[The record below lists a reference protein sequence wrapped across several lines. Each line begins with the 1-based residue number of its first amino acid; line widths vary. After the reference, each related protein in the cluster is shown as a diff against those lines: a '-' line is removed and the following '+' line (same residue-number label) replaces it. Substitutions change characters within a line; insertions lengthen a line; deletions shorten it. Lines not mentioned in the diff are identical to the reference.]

1 VSTTLVLGGTRS
13 GKSAFAESLL
23 DNQPAVHYIATLESS
38 SDPELI
44 RRVARH
50 QERRGPRYSVLELE
64 EPRDLVRLLAFDDHP
79 VLLDSVGTW
88 LARLDVCDE
97 ESLSMLTQQL
107 IATLRVRR
115 NPLVIVSE
123 EVGLAVH
130 PTTAVGRC
138 FVDALGSINQALT
151 LVSTHVFLVVAGIP
165 LPLHGFREHS

>member
-1 VSTTLVLGGTRS
+1 
-13 GKSAFAESLL
+13 
-23 DNQPAVHYIATLESS
+23 
-38 SDPELI
+38 
-44 RRVARH
+44 
-50 QERRGPRYSVLELE
+50 VLELE

-97 ESLSMLTQQL
+97 ESLSTLTQQL

-123 EVGLAVH
+123 EVGLAIH
-130 PTTAVGRC
+130 PMTAAGRC
-138 FVDALGSINQALT
+138 FVDALGSINQALA

-165 LPLHGFREHS
+165 LPLHGLRERY